1 LDKNNNDIFKQI
13 SENLKFKMPEIKM
26 QQPSIARFEP
36 PINIDLLQKIMD
48 ETHRENAEREAE
60 KVQREKDTLAAMQG
74 LLELAKENPT
84 AQQHIQTLIQNS
96 GTIANIQTVHS
107 GASAIQN
114 ITNNTGIQAEEM
126 IKLLQSMR
134 EVSDILEPQ
143 IAEET
148 QDLINDLEEEVQK
161 PAGEAKKGRIKA
173 SLRYFKSLFTDVIGD
188 PIKKIAKAQFTEYA
202 NEKVPEIIEGIDNV
216 LDSLG

>member
-1 LDKNNNDIFKQI
+1 MENKNNEILKQLA
-13 SENLKFKMPEIKM
+13 ENLKFKMPELKL
-26 QQPSIARFEP
+26 QQPSFPRLES
-36 PINIDLLQKIMD
+36 PIDFSHMNKVLEEIN
-48 ETHRENAEREAE
+48 REKAEREAE
-60 KVQREKDTLAAMQG
+60 KVKREKDTLAAMQG
-74 LLELAKENPT
+74 LFELAKENPA

-126 IKLLQSMR
+126 LKLLQSMR

-143 IAEET
+143 IAEEA
-148 QDLINDLEEEVQK
+148 QDLIKDLEEEVQK

-188 PIKKIAKAQFTEYA
+188 PLKKIAKAQFTEYA